1 MTIVGKS
8 IPRKEGRK
16 KVTGAALYV
25 DDLKFDGMLHGVTVR
40 SSVARGRIKNISFD
54 QPPATTGGSNFVI
67 PWDEFTIVTA
77 KDIPGE
83 NYVALILN
91 DQPYLADEV
100 VNHPEEP
107 IVLLAH
113 HDKYLLEEARRHV
126 RIDYEEM
133 PAIFSLEESLAQNE
147 IIWGEDNIFK
157 KFLVNKG
164 TVEDAW
170 SHADFIVEGEYET
183 GAQEQLYIETNGAI
197 ATANPEEGVTI
208 WGSMQCPYY
217 VHKALIKLFGL
228 PEEKI
233 RVIQT
238 ETGGGFGGKE
248 EYPSLISGHAAL
260 LAWKSG
266 KPVKMIYDRAEDMV
280 ATTKRHPSR
289 TRHKTAVTRDG
300 KLLAMEIDF
309 VIDGGAYC
317 TLSPV
322 VLSRGTIHAAGP
334 YFCPNVRI
342 HSRAVATNIP
352 PHGAFRGF
360 GAPQSIFALER
371 HLDKVAKAVD
381 LSPEEFRRRN
391 FIKEGET
398 TATNQVIREKVDL
411 EGLMT
416 RAFELTDYHAKRER
430 FARENER
437 GSSPTA
443 REAGGE
449 SFTPSLTV
457 GLPPREPTVKKGIG
471 FATFMHGAGF
481 TGSGEVYLQSVVG
494 AEATADGHVRILAA
508 STEIGQGTNTIFAQ
522 IASEALG
529 IDYDLIEVVQP
540 DTAQVPNSG
549 PTVASRTAMIVGKLV
564 ESAVLG
570 LKQTLVGSG
579 LLKDQFDQSE
589 FKNACSEY
597 IAKFGKLQSTSQY
610 QPPPGVRW
618 DDEKYEGDAYG
629 AFAWAIYVAEISFD
643 PLTYEAQVDDF
654 VAVQEVG
661 RVINPTLAAG
671 QIEGGVA
678 QAIGY
683 TLYENVVWQNG
694 RMANGQ
700 MTNYIMPTAADLPPI
715 RVYFEENPYAFGPG
729 GAKGIGELPMDG
741 PAPAIL
747 NAIENATGI
756 NFNRIPLMPELINET
771 VAATK

>member
-1 MTIVGKS
+1 MTLVGKS
-8 IPRKEGRK
+8 IPRKEGRQ
-16 KVTGAALYV
+16 KVTGQALYV
-25 DDLKFDGMLHGVTVR
+25 DDLKFEGMIHGVTVR
-40 SSVARGRIKNISFD
+40 SSIPRGRIKNISFEGD
-54 QPPATTGGSNFVI
+54 I
-67 PWDEFTIVTA
+67 PWNEFTIVTA

-91 DQPYLADEV
+91 DQPYLAGELV
-100 VNHPEEP
+100 SHAEEP

-113 HDKYLLEEARRHV
+113 ADKNLLEEARRNV
-126 RIDYEEM
+126 RIEYEEL
-133 PAIFSLEESLAQNE
+133 PAVLSLTESLDQKE
-147 IIWGEDNIFK
+147 IIWGEDNVFK
-157 KFLVNKG
+157 KFLVDKG
-164 TVEDAW
+164 NVDDVW
-170 SHADFIVEGEYET
+170 SAADFVVEGEYET
-183 GAQEQLYIETNGAI
+183 GAQEQLYIETNGVIAI
-197 ATANPEEGVTI
+197 ANPDAGVTV

-233 RVIQT
+233 RVVQT

-248 EYPSLISGHAAL
+248 EYPSMIAGHAAL

-289 TRHKTAVTRDG
+289 THHKTAVTKDG

-342 HSRAVATNIP
+342 NSKAVATNVP

-371 HLDKVAKAVD
+371 HMDRVADAVG
-381 LSPEEFRRRN
+381 LTPEEFRRRN

-398 TATNQVIREKVDL
+398 TATSQVIREKVDM
-411 EGLMT
+411 EGLMN
-416 RAFELTDYHAKRER
+416 RAFELTDYYAKRAR
-430 FARENER
+430 FAEENEWHR
-437 GSSPTA
+437 LQSVSPAVTA
-443 REAGGE
+443 DHRLK
-449 SFTPSLTV
+449 SVPL
-457 GLPPREPTVKKGIG
+457 KGIG

-494 AEATADGHVRILAA
+494 AEATAQGRVKVLAA

-540 DTAQVPNSG
+540 DTANVPNSG
-549 PTVASRTAMIVGKLV
+549 PTVASRTCMIVGKLV

-570 LKQTLVGSG
+570 LKQTLIGSG
-579 LLKDQFDQSE
+579 FLKEGAAQAE
-589 FKNACSEY
+589 FQKACADY
-597 IAKFGKLQSTSQY
+597 IEKFGPLKTFSQY
-610 QPPPGVRW
+610 QPPPNVHW
-618 DDEKYEGDAYG
+618 DDEKYQGDAYG
-629 AFAWAIYVAEISFD
+629 AFAWAVYVAEVTYD
-643 PLTYEAQVDDF
+643 PLTYEAHVDDF

-661 RVINPTLAAG
+661 RVINPALAAG

-678 QAIGY
+678 QAIGM

-700 MTNYIMPTAADLPPI
+700 MTNYIMPTAADIPPI
-715 RVYFEENPYAFGPG
+715 RVHFAENPYAFGPG

-747 NAIENATGI
+747 NALENATGVS
-756 NFNRIPLMPELINET
+756 FNRIPLMPEAMMDTLS
-771 VAATK
+771 